1 MSINLVYNSPR
12 FSIVEYPKHEAY
24 EILNKDVGLIGFI
37 TGSVAVRFRKELEE
51 AFDSQHALENSE
63 ELLEN
68 LLLSFDVFM
77 SLPAVVH

>member
-1 MSINLVYNSPR
+1 MSINLVYNSPKY
-12 FSIVEYPKHEAY
+12 SIVEYPKHEAY

-37 TGSVAVRFRKELEE
+37 TGSVAIRFRRELEE
-51 AFDSQHALENSE
+51 AFDSNSAIENSE

-68 LLLSFDVFM
+68 LLLSFDIFM

>member
-1 MSINLVYNSPR
+1 M
-12 FSIVEYPKHEAY
+12 EYPKHEAY